1 MRVLNLRV
9 TLRASF
15 VHSLKEKRSVVKSI
29 IQRLKNKFNVS
40 VGEVKNQDIHQSIVI
55 GISAVCGDQKQVDS
69 TLENLIDF
77 IEDNTDAEI
86 INIESDNYIF
96 K

>member
-1 MRVLNLRV
+1 MRVLNLKI
-9 TLRASF
+9 TLRASW
-15 VHSLKEKRSVVKSI
+15 VHSLKEKRMVVKSI
-29 IQRLKNKFNVS
+29 VQRLKNKFNIS
-40 VGEVKNQDIHQSIVI
+40 VGEMSHQDNHKII
-55 GISAVCGDQKQVDS
+55 GIALSTVCGDQKQVDS

-77 IEDNTDAEI
+77 VEENTDAEI